1 MIPLK
6 KYLLMAVYSIEIVL
20 AAIFTYTL
28 FHQEPYSPV
37 YFVLFIYQLFS
48 TFFLKR
54 LLTVHANFLEL
65 TYRYLAL
72 GIFAVSAVC
81 ALIGLAVPPFF
92 AVPYLAIILAIP
104 ILLILHLFATLLDL
118 KIVISKQKGGKS
130 TRHTAQTNDAI

>member
-6 KYLLMAVYSIEIVL
+6 KYLLMAVYCIEIVL

-48 TFFLKR
+48 SFFLKR

-65 TYRYLAL
+65 TYKYLAL
-72 GIFAVSAVC
+72 GILAVSAVC

-118 KIVISKQKGGKS
+118 KIVLGKQKRAAAVRTS
-130 TRHTAQTNDAI
+130 DAM

>member
-20 AAIFTYTL
+20 AAIYTYTL
-28 FHQEPYSPV
+28 FHQQPYSPV

-48 TFFLKR
+48 SFFLKR

-65 TYRYLAL
+65 IYRYLAL

-92 AVPYLAIILAIP
+92 VVPYLAIILAIP

-130 TRHTAQTNDAI
+130 TRHTAQTNDAT

>member
-1 MIPLK
+1 MAPFQ
-6 KYLLMAVYSIEIVL
+6 KYFLLAVYSIEIVL
-20 AAIFTYTL
+20 AVIFIYTL
-28 FHQEPYSPV
+28 FRQEPYSPV
-37 YFVLFIYQLFS
+37 YFGLFIYQLFS
-48 TFFLKR
+48 SFFLKR

-65 TYRYLAL
+65 IYRYLVM

-81 ALIGLAVPPFF
+81 ALIGLAAPPLF

-130 TRHTAQTNDAI
+130 PRHTAQANDAI